1 MARAAF
7 VLHIR
12 PERVDDY
19 VAEHA
24 RVWPDMRAAIS
35 AAGIRNYSIHLYGTQ
50 AFGHFEA
57 DDVEAALARLGES
70 EVNARWQDAMA
81 AYLDDRVARGGPALL
96 PEVFRLD

>member
-1 MARAAF
+1 MARGAF
-7 VLHIR
+7 LLHVR
-12 PERVDDY
+12 PERVADY

-24 RVWPDMRAAIS
+24 RVWPEMREAIS

-57 DDVEAALARLGES
+57 DDVGAALARLAETD
-70 EVNARWQDAMA
+70 VNARWQDAMA
-81 AYLDDRVARGGPALL
+81 VYLDDRVADDGPALL